1 MFDLIIRTRD
11 KYTPTIVNRKKNIKI
26 HAFKKNLGILNYRM
40 NVTVLLKSKENL
52 YRQKKAVNV

>member
-26 HAFKKNLGILNYRM
+26 HAFKKILGY
-40 NVTVLLKSKENL
+40 
-52 YRQKKAVNV
+52 